1 MQVQPCAFKNLGTAW
16 ELSIKVSKKKYE
28 MINCICCQN
37 VTKVSLNM
45 PKLSV
50 KLSICLVQS
59 YCKSCTVL
67 REGDGAIKPRF
78 GLILSCG

>member
-1 MQVQPCAFKNLGTAW
+1 MQDQPCAFKSLGAGG
-16 ELSIKVSKKKYE
+16 ELSIRISKKNSE
-28 MINCICCQN
+28 PINCICCQN

-59 YCKSCTVL
+59 YCKSFTVL
-67 REGDGAIKPRF
+67 REGDAGEME
-78 GLILSCG
+78 L